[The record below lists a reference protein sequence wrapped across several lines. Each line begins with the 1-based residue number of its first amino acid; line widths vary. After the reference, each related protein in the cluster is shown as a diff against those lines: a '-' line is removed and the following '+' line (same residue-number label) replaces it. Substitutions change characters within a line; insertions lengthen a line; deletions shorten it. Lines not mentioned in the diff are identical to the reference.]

1 MSTHLTRGS
10 FATIVVLAS
19 ATLSPSLVCA
29 ASTVVAQTGDASI
42 AHDTSAGT
50 WTLTAGGATLTLA
63 LDASRDFALQSLM
76 SPSGVSWS
84 LASTSDSVVN
94 VGTQTLA
101 FGSRT
106 AGFVYAGAIV
116 DQAPQRLQLTAIF
129 DLPTGGVRV
138 ARHYAIVSGSPS
150 FEAWNSYVPIGPSVS
165 LGNLNALQITVP
177 AGTIRSLAGLQG
189 DSADVINDA
198 AFTLNQTTLAV
209 GQQFA
214 IGATYR
220 ASEQNVPWFAVDGA
234 KDEFYAAL
242 MWSGAWSLT
251 VSRTSTGLAVTYGL
265 ATMTTTATTS
275 VDGPHAIFG
284 VAAGGLPEA
293 SAAIRSYVV
302 QGLRGGRSLTPMVT
316 YNTWFAYGTAVD
328 EQSMRGEMSYAASLG
343 ADLFVL
349 DAGWYAGAGAAGVM
363 DFTTGLG
370 AWTPDPARFPNG
382 LKPLTD
388 YAHSLGMQFGLWVE
402 PERTDRSLVG
412 NGGLD
417 EQWLATTGGQYGSG
431 QAGQICLANAV
442 ARQWLMDGLTSLLD
456 ATQPDYLKWDNN
468 SFINCDRDGHGHG
481 ATDGN
486 FAHVNGLYTM
496 LAALRERYPNMAIEN
511 VSGGGNR
518 LDIGMLRYSDVAWMD
533 DRSTPSA
540 HVRHNVQGLSVLF
553 PPAYLL
559 SFVVDGESE
568 PLHDSPDLPLYF
580 RSRMQGVLGLCFR
593 IESFSYSEQGEMA
606 QHIAAY
612 KALWAAM
619 GNASAGLLTQQA
631 APQDGPAWDVL
642 QESAISNGQLVV
654 SAVQTDQGVTTFIV
668 KPSGLQP
675 GVTYDVTSVDAGALG
690 SATGA
695 SLMSD
700 GISVTRSP
708 ASAAH
713 ILILTAR
720 QQ

>member
-1 MSTHLTRGS
+1 
-10 FATIVVLAS
+10 
-19 ATLSPSLVCA
+19 
-29 ASTVVAQTGDASI
+29 
-42 AHDTSAGT
+42 
-50 WTLTAGGATLTLA
+50 
-63 LDASRDFALQSLM
+63 
-76 SPSGVSWS
+76 
-84 LASTSDSVVN
+84 
-94 VGTQTLA
+94 
-101 FGSRT
+101 
-106 AGFVYAGAIV
+106 
-116 DQAPQRLQLTAIF
+116 
-129 DLPTGGVRV
+129 
-138 ARHYAIVSGSPS
+138 
-150 FEAWNSYVPIGPSVS
+150 
-165 LGNLNALQITVP
+165 
-177 AGTIRSLAGLQG
+177 
-189 DSADVINDA
+189 
-198 AFTLNQTTLAV
+198 
-209 GQQFA
+209 
-214 IGATYR
+214 
-220 ASEQNVPWFAVDGA
+220 
-234 KDEFYAAL
+234 
-242 MWSGAWSLT
+242 
-251 VSRTSTGLAVTYGL
+251 
-265 ATMTTTATTS
+265 
-275 VDGPHAIFG
+275 
-284 VAAGGLPEA
+284 
-293 SAAIRSYVV
+293 
-302 QGLRGGRSLTPMVT
+302 
-316 YNTWFAYGTAVD
+316 
-328 EQSMRGEMSYAASLG
+328 
-343 ADLFVL
+343 
-349 DAGWYAGAGAAGVM
+349 
-363 DFTTGLG
+363 
-370 AWTPDPARFPNG
+370 
-382 LKPLTD
+382 
-388 YAHSLGMQFGLWVE
+388 
-402 PERTDRSLVG
+402 
-412 NGGLD
+412 
-417 EQWLATTGGQYGSG
+417 
-431 QAGQICLANAV
+431 
-442 ARQWLMDGLTSLLD
+442 MDGLTSLLD

-486 FAHVNGLYTM
+486 FTHVNGLYAM
-496 LAALRERYPNMAIEN
+496 LAALRERYPHMAIEN

-559 SFVVDGESE
+559 SFVVDGASE

-619 GNASAGLLTQQA
+619 GTASAGLLTQQA
-631 APQDGPAWDVL
+631 AAQDGPAWDVL

-675 GVTYDVTSVDAGALG
+675 GVTYDVASVDAGALG